1 VVKTTSAAGQIAG
14 CSSPSIDVV
23 GGAVDGA
30 TVVAGTV
37 VAGTVVA
44 GSVIDVVVGDAVAG
58 GVVAGSVVGT
68 VDPVV
73 ADDDSSSPHETN
85 ATAATNASST
95 RTRWKALRVM
105 TNTSDLS
112 FAPARTGD
120 RAEWHTL
127 AP

>member
-1 VVKTTSAAGQIAG
+1 
-14 CSSPSIDVV
+14 
-23 GGAVDGA
+23 
-30 TVVAGTV
+30 

-44 GSVIDVVVGDAVAG
+44 GSVVAGVVVSGAVVGDVVAG
-58 GVVAGSVVGT
+58 WVVAGSVVEA